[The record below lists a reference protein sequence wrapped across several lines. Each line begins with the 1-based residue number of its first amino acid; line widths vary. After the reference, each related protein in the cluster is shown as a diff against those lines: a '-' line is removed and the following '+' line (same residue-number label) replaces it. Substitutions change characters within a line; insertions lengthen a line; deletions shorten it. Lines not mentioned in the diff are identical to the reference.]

1 MLLECTFVDSR
12 IPPTVLGAS
21 SQVRRFSKVSKRS
34 KSGQVV
40 QHTVE
45 ICRNLHFE
53 VRVLFRGFTLVWC
66 KPGATYQGLD
76 PESMLVF
83 KWQGLVSYFAT
94 RMHACRFSYST
105 HRFGDIESGPS
116 ISNVSKVDKLSNI
129 LSKSVNL
136 RAGSGAASP
145 GMSQTLMHYLFERC
159 VGCYAHLE
167 TAWWLLRV

>member
-1 MLLECTFVDSR
+1 MHVC
-12 IPPTVLGAS
+12 
-21 SQVRRFSKVSKRS
+21 RFACSTHRFRGVESGPSFRVPSKTLRKLTRFE
-34 KSGQVV
+34 
-40 QHTVE
+40 TY
-45 ICRNLHFE
+45 CRNLHID
-53 VRVLFRGFTLVWC
+53 VHVPFRGFTLVRC
-66 KPGATYQGLD
+66 KPGAAYQGLV
-76 PESMLVF
+76 PESMFVF

-145 GMSQTLMHYLFERC
+145 GMTQTLMHYLFGRC
-159 VGCYAHLE
+159 VWHNALLE
-167 TAWWLLRV
+167 TAWCLLRV